1 MKTKTILLSL
11 LSLVLLSCQDTYIPS
26 ASELEHTN
34 AAIDNFL
41 TVMDG
46 WKEISRRNEIVKD
59 YTTTSIIASVSKD
72 GKAETIYYDRV
83 TYATITDGKD
93 TLYLEANSDEQSDLS
108 KGSRHHVEVSFAT
121 STKSRHIYYNELM
134 KKLAK
139 ELPHTTRKYLDFTM
153 EYYLI
158 YATPYKA
165 PKKPNPS
172 DYGVDPEDAPAPV
185 EIDTVLG

>member
-11 LSLVLLSCQDTYIPS
+11 LSLVLLSCQDTCIPS

-46 WKEISRRNEIVKD
+46 WKEISRRNEVVKD
-59 YTTTSIIASVSKD
+59 YTTTSIMAKLEKD
-72 GKAETIYYDRV
+72 GKAKTIYYDRV
-83 TYATITDGKD
+83 TYATITNGKD
-93 TLYLEANSDEQSDLS
+93 TLYLEANSDEQSDFE
-108 KGSRHHVEVSFAT
+108 GSRHHVEVSFAT
-121 STKSRHIYYNELM
+121 STKSRHKYYNELM

-139 ELPHTTRKYLDFTM
+139 ELPHTTRKFEDYAM
-153 EYYLI
+153 KYYLI

-165 PKKPNPS
+165 PNKPNPA
-172 DYGVDPEDAPAPV
+172 DYGVEPEDAPSPV
-185 EIDTVLG
+185 EIDTVVI

>member
-11 LSLVLLSCQDTYIPS
+11 LSLVLLSCQDTCIPS

-46 WKEISRRNEIVKD
+46 WKEINRRNEIVKD

-93 TLYLEANSDEQSDLS
+93 TLYLEANSDEQSYPG

-121 STKSRHIYYNELM
+121 STKSRHKYYNELM

-172 DYGVDPEDAPAPV
+172 DYGVDPEDAPSPV
-185 EIDTVLG
+185 EIDTVVI